1 MVQYHQ
7 MVRPNMKYKTWPG
20 MVPPKINLTKRVRPK
35 RSPNDTTKHEIS
47 IFSKWYSQISTWPKN
62 GTTKKSIWP
71 RNGMTKY
78 LLDQKMGRPKNQ
90 FDQEMVWPNIHL
102 SKMERPNINVIKKRY
117 GQISIYPKWYGQ
129 TSIWP
134 RMIWP
139 NKNFAQNGMT
149 KYQFNQETI

>member
-1 MVQYHQ
+1 MI
-7 MVRPNMKYKTWPG
+7 RPNMKYQ
-20 MVPPKINLTKRVRPK
+20 
-35 RSPNDTTKHEIS
+35 
-47 IFSKWYSQISTWPKN
+47 FSKRYSQK
-62 GTTKKSIWP
+62 P

-78 LLDQKMGRPKNQ
+78 LLVQNGTAKHQ
-90 FDQEMVWPNIHL
+90 FDQEMVWPNKNL
-102 SKMERPNINVIKKRY
+102 SKMVRPNINLTKKRY

-149 KYQFNQETI
+149 KNQFNQEMIFSQTSPKHQRHQKSPRIPTIVHRQPITHDNLWSPQFRRRGSLDKDRYVTPIT